1 MNRREFLVATGALT
15 IGSLLGPIAM
25 AGPRLKILML
35 GGTNF
40 VGPAIVSEALA
51 RGHEVTLFNRG
62 ITNPDIFPSL
72 EHVRGDR
79 TQEGAYAA
87 LGNRRWDIAID
98 TWQDDPSVVREACTA
113 LRDQVGAYSYISSI
127 AVYGGRNYRVPF
139 FDESSPLPALPEDR
153 TEMGY
158 SARKQLS
165 EMYVAETFPGAH
177 TLHRAHGI
185 HGVNGKGQLGNG
197 AGSAYWPIRV
207 LRGGEVLAPG
217 SPDDTTQ
224 YTDVRSLA
232 GFVIDAAERRLNG
245 AFNVCQTLTMHDF
258 LHRLAAVSESDAH
271 FTWVPAEFLFERDI
285 ASFTD
290 IPQWVSHQETEGA
303 FYLASTDRLRAAGFR
318 TRPYE
323 QLVKD
328 VLRAFHLH
336 HADHDFTEPDKGPR
350 IAQEEQRLLEEWH
363 NLQAS

>member
-1 MNRREFLVATGALT
+1 MNRREFLVASGALT
-15 IGSLLGPIAM
+15 IGSLIGPIAT
-25 AGPRLKILML
+25 AARRLKILML

-62 ITNPDIFPSL
+62 ITNSDLFASL

-79 TQEGAYAA
+79 THDDAYAD
-87 LGNRRWDIAID
+87 LGNRHWDIAID
-98 TWQDDPSVVREACTA
+98 TWQDDPSVVREACNA
-113 LRDQVGAYSYISSI
+113 LYDRAGAYSYISSI

-139 FDESSPLPALPEDR
+139 FDESSPLPPLPEDR
-153 TEMGY
+153 ADLSY
-158 SARKQLS
+158 PARKQLS
-165 EMYVAETFPGAH
+165 ELYVAEIFPEAH

-185 HGVNGKGQLGNG
+185 HGVNGKGHLGNG

-217 SPDDTTQ
+217 APEDTTQ
-224 YTDVRSLA
+224 YTGVRSLA

-245 AFNVCQTLTMHDF
+245 AFNVCETLTMHDF
-258 LHRLAAVSESDAH
+258 LHRLAAVSDSDAR
-271 FTWVPAEFLFERDI
+271 FTWVPAAFLFERGI
-285 ASFTD
+285 SSFTD
-290 IPQWVSHQETEGA
+290 IPQWVSHEETEGA

-318 TRPYE
+318 SRPFE
-323 QLVKD
+323 RLVKD

-336 HADHDFTEPDKGPR
+336 HADFNFAQPGNGPR
-350 IAQEEQRLLEEWH
+350 IAREEQRLLEEWH
-363 NLQAS
+363 DFQAR